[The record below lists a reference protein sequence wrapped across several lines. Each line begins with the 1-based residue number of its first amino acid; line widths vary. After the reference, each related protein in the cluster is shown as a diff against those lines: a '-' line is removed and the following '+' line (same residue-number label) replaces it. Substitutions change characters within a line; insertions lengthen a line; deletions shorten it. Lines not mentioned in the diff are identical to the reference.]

1 MGPLAKDVDQMACLK
16 HVQEKRQVNHQPMYV
31 GDKAVHHQALPCDL
45 PQKVALQSVTRSQTL
60 AAHGDVLKRNRRIT
74 PAGTPHQE
82 KEIRVGKCVGIV
94 EVPEHSKGI
103 TPTQAP
109 RRETEAT
116 VGKRTGVVAP
126 THSTGITPTQAPCW
140 EKDVQVGKRT
150 DIVEEVPMHSKGI
163 TPSRTP
169 GQEKE
174 VQVGKN
180 NMDDKEEMTSLVVR
194 NLPESCTQEDLMLEW
209 PNHDGAVDL
218 LYMPRK
224 TKDQAQNIAFINF
237 TSNAAARAFRK
248 RWHGQLLSPG
258 AGNTSTRL
266 NVGFAKVQGQ
276 AAILSLLKKRRVGRV
291 QPQYQPILFQKGVRM
306 SLGNTLAATD
316 KQKTAESQN
325 GSLASKA
332 LQSDTLAATD
342 KQKAAESPRCNRVNV
357 PKFGVVYNLA
367 APGKQN
373 PHRGLATKALQFH
386 NLSATTKQKAA
397 EPSHCSSAVKPLQFG
412 LVYSL

>member
-1 MGPLAKDVDQMACLK
+1 
-16 HVQEKRQVNHQPMYV
+16 
-31 GDKAVHHQALPCDL
+31 
-45 PQKVALQSVTRSQTL
+45 
-60 AAHGDVLKRNRRIT
+60 
-74 PAGTPHQE
+74 
-82 KEIRVGKCVGIV
+82 
-94 EVPEHSKGI
+94 
-103 TPTQAP
+103 
-109 RRETEAT
+109 
-116 VGKRTGVVAP
+116 
-126 THSTGITPTQAPCW
+126 
-140 EKDVQVGKRT
+140 
-150 DIVEEVPMHSKGI
+150 
-163 TPSRTP
+163 
-169 GQEKE
+169 
-174 VQVGKN
+174 
-180 NMDDKEEMTSLVVR
+180 
-194 NLPESCTQEDLMLEW
+194 MLEW

-224 TKDQAQNIAFINF
+224 TKDQTQNIAFINF

-367 APGKQN
+367 ALGKQN
-373 PHRGLATKALQFH
+373 PHRGLSTKALQFH
-386 NLSATTKQKAA
+386 TLSATNKQKAA
-397 EPSHCSSAVKPLQFG
+397 EPPHCSSAVKPLQFG

>member
-1 MGPLAKDVDQMACLK
+1 
-16 HVQEKRQVNHQPMYV
+16 
-31 GDKAVHHQALPCDL
+31 
-45 PQKVALQSVTRSQTL
+45 
-60 AAHGDVLKRNRRIT
+60 
-74 PAGTPHQE
+74 
-82 KEIRVGKCVGIV
+82 V
-94 EVPEHSKGI
+94 EVPTHNKGI

-109 RRETEAT
+109 RRETEVV
-116 VGKRTGVVAP
+116 VGK
-126 THSTGITPTQAPCW
+126 HTGIVEVPKHSNGLTPTQAPCW
-140 EKDVQVGKRT
+140 EKEVQVGKRT
-150 DIVEEVPMHSKGI
+150 DLVEVPMHHKGI
-163 TPSRTP
+163 THSRTP
-169 GQEKE
+169 GREKE
-174 VQVGKN
+174 VQEGKN
-180 NMDDKEEMTSLVVR
+180 NTDDKGEMTSLVVR

-248 RWHGQLLSPG
+248 RWHGQLLSQG
-258 AGNTSTRL
+258 AGNPSRRL
-266 NVGFAKVQGQ
+266 NVGFAKVQSQ

-306 SLGNTLAATD
+306 SLGDTLVTTD
-316 KQKTAESQN
+316 KQKTAELQN
-325 GSLASKA
+325 GSLASKP

-342 KQKAAESPRCNRVNV
+342 KQKAAESPHSNRVNV